1 MGRNEE
7 QLNKV
12 TMSVHTKKRKDRKPV
27 ISKGASASTEPGKA
41 GSTGGRARTSSIKG
55 VPLTPIT
62 PPSTKSKPQI
72 HNNQD
77 TAQQAGTRGGPN
89 PYDTGFRSPQTN
101 PSSSG
106 EASEHMMLIPAK
118 VDRVLIQL
126 AAKEAP
132 RFLDHLRFI
141 AHSITYRR
149 LTDTRFKGE
158 STYVKLAHRYLHKFI
173 SKDFT
178 AKFLQLLDEAGII
191 ETDGLWIAG
200 AYAKGY
206 RFQKSFRDDSI
217 VYVPITDKLL
227 KKKLE
232 QFLQEHLFQQVS
244 GSPGYKHVE
253 RWLQELRIDPDL
265 ALECL
270 RASHPVESYK
280 FSLGQMAVHALVHR
294 RHWFIRG
301 PRSQRAYNNLTNLPR
316 ELRPFLSI
324 LGQTL
329 HQVDIRNSQPLF
341 LYLVLRD
348 RPGIP
353 AHERLAMEQALL
365 SGTFYEILNTLG
377 LDRDTFKK
385 AFYRDVLFGRGN
397 YSTAVTLRFAECY
410 SNYAAEIARIKE
422 VDHRCMAAML
432 QAEEASVVFEAVE
445 RFANLTH
452 EQVPILTIHDS
463 LVTTSEHLDLAAQ
476 VLKDVFQ
483 TRYGLAPSINIK

>member
-1 MGRNEE
+1 
-7 QLNKV
+7 
-12 TMSVHTKKRKDRKPV
+12 MSVHTKERKDRMRVSP
-27 ISKGASASTEPGKA
+27 KGAIASTEPATGKA
-41 GSTGGRARTSSIKG
+41 GSTGGRASTRSIKG
-55 VPLTPIT
+55 IPLEPIT
-62 PPSTKSKPQI
+62 LPSTKSKSEIP
-72 HNNQD
+72 NNQRK
-77 TAQQAGTRGGPN
+77 AQEAGTSGGPN
-89 PYDTGFRSPQTN
+89 PYDAGFRSPEIN
-101 PSSSG
+101 PASSG
-106 EASEHMMLIPAK
+106 EASEHVMLIPSK
-118 VDRVLIQL
+118 VDRSLIQL
-126 AAKEAP
+126 AAKEAH

-141 AHSITYRR
+141 AHAITYRR
-149 LTDTRFKGE
+149 LTDTRFKSE
-158 STYVKLAHRYLHKFI
+158 STYVKIAHRYLHKFI

-178 AKFLQLLDEAGII
+178 ARFLHLLDDAGII
-191 ETDGLWIAG
+191 ETDGSWLAG

-232 QFLQEHLFQQVS
+232 QFLEEHLFQQVS
-244 GSPGYKHVE
+244 SSPGYKHVE
-253 RWLQELRIDPDL
+253 RWLKELRIDPDR

-270 RASHPVESYK
+270 RASHPVESYM
-280 FSLGQMAVHALVHR
+280 FSFGQKAVHALVHR

-301 PRSQRAYNNLTNLPR
+301 PRSQRAFNNLTNLPR

-324 LGQTL
+324 QGQTL

-353 AHERLAMEQALL
+353 AHERLAMEHALL

-377 LDRDTFKK
+377 LDRDKFKT

-397 YSTAVTLRFAECY
+397 YSTPVTLRFAECY
-410 SNYAAEIARIKE
+410 PHYAGEIARIKE

-445 RFANLTH
+445 RFATLTQ
-452 EQVPILTIHDS
+452 EQIPMLTIHDS
-463 LVTTSEHLDLAAQ
+463 LVTTNEHLDLATQ

-483 TRYGLAPSINIK
+483 ERYGLVPTINIK